1 KFTSRSSGGKLSA
14 MRKERETMM
23 TQTLDA
29 VFQDGGFKPLD
40 NGSLPF
46 SEGQRVK
53 LTVEFP
59 SETKDNLVELAGH
72 VYEGL
77 SEKDIGEIERLDRK
91 STRLNSSHVS

>member
-1 KFTSRSSGGKLSA
+1 
-14 MRKERETMM
+14 MI

-29 VFQDGGFKPLD
+29 VFEDGSFKPLD

-59 SETKDNLVELAGH
+59 SETEDNLVALAGPALKGGRGG
-72 VYEGL
+72 VASAARPE
-77 SEKDIGEIERLDRK
+77 
-91 STRLNSSHVS
+91 TSSQYRRVAVFVKTGTGF

>member
-1 KFTSRSSGGKLSA
+1 
-14 MRKERETMM
+14 M

-29 VFQDGGFKPLD
+29 VFQDGSFKPLD

-59 SETKDNLVELAGH
+59 SETEDNLVELAAQ

-77 SEKDIGEIERLDRK
+77 SEEDIGEIERLALDRGNFFPDH
-91 STRLNSSHVS
+91 LSS

>member
-1 KFTSRSSGGKLSA
+1 MGGKNFH
-14 MRKERETMM
+14 M

-29 VFQDGGFKPLD
+29 IFKDGTFKPLD

-53 LTVEFP
+53 LTVEVP
-59 SETKDNLVELAGH
+59 TEKRDDLLGLAGE

-77 SEKDIGEIERLDRK
+77 SDKDIEEVESIALKRGSFFHDEP
-91 STRLNSSHVS
+91 TA

>member
-1 KFTSRSSGGKLSA
+1 
-14 MRKERETMM
+14 M

-29 VFQDGGFKPLD
+29 VFEDGSFRPVD

-53 LTVEFP
+53 LTVEVP
-59 SETKDNLVELAGH
+59 AKTQNDLLGLVEQ

-77 SEKDIGEIERLDRK
+77 SDKDINEVEGIGLDR
-91 STRLNSSHVS
+91 SRFFHDRPTS

>member
-1 KFTSRSSGGKLSA
+1 
-14 MRKERETMM
+14 M

-29 VFQDGGFKPLD
+29 VFEDGSFKPVN

-53 LTVEFP
+53 LNVEVP
-59 SETKDNLVELAGH
+59 TETRDDLLGLAGQ

-77 SEKDIGEIERLDRK
+77 LDEEIDEIEQFALDSRK
-91 STRLNSSHVS
+91 LLS

>member
-1 KFTSRSSGGKLSA
+1 
-14 MRKERETMM
+14 M

-29 VFQDGGFKPLD
+29 IFKDGTFKPLD

-53 LTVEFP
+53 LTVEVP
-59 SETKDNLVELAGH
+59 TEKRDDLLGLAGE

-77 SEKDIGEIERLDRK
+77 SDKDIEEVESIALKRGSFFHDEP
-91 STRLNSSHVS
+91 TA

>member
-1 KFTSRSSGGKLSA
+1 VASGGF
-14 MRKERETMM
+14 EEGVREFVM

-29 VFQDGGFKPLD
+29 VFEDGSFKPVD

-53 LTVEFP
+53 LIVEVP
-59 SETKDNLVELAGH
+59 AESDDDLIELAGR

-77 SEKDIGEIERLDRK
+77 SDKEVDEVERLALDRSNFFDK
-91 STRLNSSHVS
+91 PTS

>member
-1 KFTSRSSGGKLSA
+1 
-14 MRKERETMM
+14 M

-29 VFQDGGFKPLD
+29 VFEDGSFKPVD

-53 LTVEFP
+53 LTVEVP
-59 SETKDNLVELAGH
+59 SESGDDLIELAGR

-77 SEKDIGEIERLDRK
+77 SDEGVDEVERIALDRSNFFDR
-91 STRLNSSHVS
+91 STS